1 MTHCFIFIT
10 AHCQVLSYLCGD
22 KQRNKMTSVILLACV
37 AFGFAAAAPNQLG
50 EIGNLLGGIG
60 PVLGGNDL
68 DLGAGKTNPV
78 S

>member
-1 MTHCFIFIT
+1 
-10 AHCQVLSYLCGD
+10 
-22 KQRNKMTSVILLACV
+22 MTSLILIACV

-78 S
+78 SLSDFSGCFYFRYNMSDIFEMYDKFK